1 MSDAIKKRKFISEK
15 PNRDDDN
22 CCEETMGVGN
32 NAETMTTT
40 TVTTTNVSQQGS
52 VTVDELLSTQNTLET
67 LDRALE
73 QYSLY
78 DGHVGQCAYQMAELI
93 RLAKGKRN
101 ILEIGFHAG
110 HSAAVFLANAHP
122 EATVTSVDIGEHTNY
137 LPSAKLWIDRTFPG
151 RHHLILG
158 DSKEILKSWSLHAQN
173 TVCPRPRSYDL
184 IFIDGGQ
191 DYVTVLSDFTLCYNH
206 LWKKESCP
214 NHVDGKEES
223 HPVLI
228 LNNVSPP
235 PYPQGGHTAGASRVW
250 LTEVEFRLGPMAPPS
265 TQHDPDA
272 IKLCFKPFHS
282 ARGMGWLTR
291 MKTNAPT

>member
-1 MSDAIKKRKFISEK
+1 MSDAIKKRKLFAENDSDV
-15 PNRDDDN
+15 DD
-22 CCEETMGVGN
+22 CEETMGDAVI
-32 NAETMTTT
+32 ESSPMTTT
-40 TVTTTNVSQQGS
+40 MVTTTMNVSQQGS
-52 VTVDELLSTQNTLET
+52 LTVDELLSTKNTLET
-67 LDRALE
+67 LDRALD
-73 QYSLY
+73 QFSLY
-78 DGHVGQCAYQMAELI
+78 DGHVGQCAYQLAELI

-151 RHHLILG
+151 RHQLILR

-173 TVCPRPRSYDL
+173 AACPQLRSYDL

-206 LWKKESCP
+206 FWKKDFSVDESA
-214 NHVDGKEES
+214 
-223 HPVLI
+223 PVLI

-235 PYPQGGHTAGASRVW
+235 PFAQGAHTHAATRVW
-250 LTEVEFRLGPMAPPS
+250 LEEVERCLGPLAPPS
-265 TQHDPDA
+265 TRNRS
-272 IKLCFKPFHS
+272 IRLSFKPFQAS
-282 ARGMGWLTR
+282 RGMGWLTR
-291 MKTNAPT
+291 MKNVPS